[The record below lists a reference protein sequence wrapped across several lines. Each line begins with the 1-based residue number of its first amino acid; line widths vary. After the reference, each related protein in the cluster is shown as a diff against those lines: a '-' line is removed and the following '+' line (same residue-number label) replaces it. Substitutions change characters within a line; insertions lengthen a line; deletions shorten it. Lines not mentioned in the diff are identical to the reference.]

1 MNDSVCLG
9 VTVEY
14 PCLKRISDCFR
25 QSECLNA
32 AEILLDEASYSD
44 FLPLYQFAENLW
56 RQKKRVAFTFVL
68 GNRKKGFFQNPARQT
83 VFLHH
88 LEAFCRDFSGLGNL
102 VGLNFH
108 FPLEELVPA
117 AFPGFCSLVSAICSS
132 FPVSP
137 DLFYFSKR
145 TVKKYLSHT
154 WEEQLFYLDFLRGL
168 QWRRFFL
175 RDFSDLSLAFLSGAG
190 GVFAS
195 PEIVCSC
202 GDRLLPFPE
211 KALYLFGSARR
222 TGKAAILF
230 SPDFVQNNEV
240 LPASDVIPAVF
251 SLYRELLLYGVR
263 PDVVPSLGQ
272 GDYSVVFSPF
282 CFDFIPAFDFSR
294 MVSFVEKGGVWVSGP
309 FTYARNGGK
318 KSSRSAMERLA
329 EVFVRRVFLSKNSV
343 LGHWNS
349 GEIFEGAF
357 ASEGYYRDSDD
368 WASGDDCSYMI
379 CRKIGRGSLILLGAM
394 PVGKSRK
401 KLIETAFA
409 LGGLR
414 PVSSFPLLCESFSG
428 TEQDGEPLC
437 FDAVY
442 SPGQNGEFF
451 SEGGTIDLLSGKA
464 VFGRR
469 FVEKDRLYLYK
480 KMC

>member
-1 MNDSVCLG
+1 MNGSVCLG
-9 VTVEY
+9 VTAEY
-14 PCLKRISDCFR
+14 PSLECISDCFR
-25 QSECLNA
+25 RSENLNA
-32 AEILLDEASYSD
+32 AEIFLDETFCSD

-108 FPLEELVPA
+108 FPSEDFIPA
-117 AFPGFCSLVSAICSS
+117 EFPGFCSLVSSICSG

-137 DLFYFSKR
+137 DLYYFSKR

-175 RDFSDLSLAFLSGAG
+175 RDFSNLSLAFLSGAG
-190 GVFAS
+190 GVFTS
-195 PEIVCSC
+195 PEILCSY
-202 GDRLLPFPE
+202 GDQPLPFPE
-211 KALYLFGSARR
+211 KALHLFGSARR
-222 TGKAAILF
+222 SGKAAILF
-230 SPDFVQNNEV
+230 SPDFIQNNEV
-240 LPASDVIPAVF
+240 LPESDVISAVF
-251 SLYRELLLYGVR
+251 SLYRDLLFYGVR
-263 PDVVPSLGQ
+263 PDVTPSLGQ

-282 CFDFIPAFDFSR
+282 CFGFSPEFDFSQ
-294 MVSFVEKGGVWVSGP
+294 MVSFVENGGVWVSGP
-309 FTYARNGGK
+309 FTYASNRGK
-318 KSSRSAMERLA
+318 NSSRSVMERLA
-329 EVFVRRVFLSKNSV
+329 EVFVRRAFLSKESV

-368 WASGDDCSYMI
+368 LAFGDDCSYMV
-379 CRKIGRGSLILLGAM
+379 CRKIGRGRLILLGVM

-401 KLIETAFA
+401 KWIETVFS

-414 PVSSFPLLCESFSG
+414 PSFSFPALCEAFSG
-428 TEQDGEPLC
+428 TEQNGEPLC

-442 SPGQNGEFF
+442 SPGKNGEFF
-451 SEGGTIDLLSGKA
+451 SESGTIDLLSGQA

-480 KMC
+480 KMR